1 VTASEHDDFRRRLDA
16 WPPGSLDRLAS
27 DDPELRAWIET
38 EAGGEAWRRHVA
50 EGSEI
55 ASRLDDVPVPR
66 DLARRLRRRLR
77 DWQDAEIASDDQR
90 PRPLPSPDR
99 PSHSGRR
106 RMIGWLA
113 ASVVVLVAGS
123 AVAWRFWWEPKPT
136 GRTEVAQSSLGWAS
150 LLTSEGWQ
158 EVDPT
163 TLKREPVPE
172 ELGTMPRRFTIV
184 ATDFDR
190 RTMVYDL
197 SGPEGPL
204 ALLYVASADR
214 RFALPDRFPLEP
226 DYTTGRHAVGSM
238 FRAGRLYV
246 LLVEGDAR
254 RYRETLRGVGPL
266 G

>member
-1 VTASEHDDFRRRLDA
+1 MTASEHDDFRRRLDA
-16 WPPGSLDRLAS
+16 WPPGSLDRLTS

-38 EAGGEAWRRHVA
+38 EAGGEAWRRHEA
-50 EGSEI
+50 EGAEI
-55 ASRLDDVPVPR
+55 AARLADVPVPH
-66 DLARRLRRRLR
+66 DLAKRLRRRLR
-77 DWQDAEIASDDQR
+77 DLQNAEIANDDQR

-99 PSHSGRR
+99 PSRSGRR
-106 RMIGWLA
+106 QVIGWLA

-136 GRTEVAQSSLGWAS
+136 GRTEVAQSSLGWAA

-158 EVDPT
+158 EVEAT
-163 TLKREPVPE
+163 ILKRAPVPE
-172 ELGTMPRRFTIV
+172 ELGAMPRRCAIV

-238 FRAGRLYV
+238 FRDGRLYV